1 MSNGNFAWK
10 SKQIIKKKN
19 NKKKKVKQEEED
31 EKLIDEN
38 EDLRILKNLNFK
50 VRINHIKIKL
60 KIFKRS
66 ISYGNWKTKRIKC
79 CS

>member
-50 VRINHIKIKL
+50 VRK
-60 KIFKRS
+60 
-66 ISYGNWKTKRIKC
+66 G
-79 CS
+79 